1 MTKRILWAP
10 FLLFLCISF
19 CLSSYAV
26 TKKCVNSM
34 TEDLTQL
41 SQLILN
47 GDNKSMLK
55 AKQCK
60 EKWNK
65 MQCILNIFLDH
76 LALETVSL
84 EIPSIEKYIIEGYSL
99 SAYSSTLNAI
109 NSLEQIM
116 NEQQLSIGN
125 VF

>member
-1 MTKRILWAP
+1 MTKRILWAL

-34 TEDLTQL
+34 TDDLTEL
-41 SQLILN
+41 SDLIIN
-47 GDNKSMLK
+47 NDNKSALK
-55 AKQCK
+55 ARRCK
-60 EKWNK
+60 EKWDK
-65 MQCILNIFLDH
+65 MQGILNIFLDH

-84 EIPSIEKYIIEGYSL
+84 EIPSIEKYIIEGHSL

-109 NSLEQIM
+109 NSLAQIM